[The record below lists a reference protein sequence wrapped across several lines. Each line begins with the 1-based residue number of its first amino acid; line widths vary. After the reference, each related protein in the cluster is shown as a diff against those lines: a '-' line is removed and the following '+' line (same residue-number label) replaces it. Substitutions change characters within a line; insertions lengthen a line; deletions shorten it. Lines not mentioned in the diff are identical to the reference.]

1 MASNKEV
8 ATDLRS
14 TAEHLGEQVTRFAR
28 LTALAAIPSV
38 VNVVSGGHFDW
49 KTLLAFILPFA
60 EVAYRQVWPAVS
72 PAALNSIFTAVG
84 NITKAQAKPLRPV
97 TGVVRPQA
105 GTGAAVTAKK
115 RAPAKKAPAKKT
127 AVKKAAPPK
136 S

>member
-84 NITKAQAKPLRPV
+84 NIAKAQAVPARRPRAL
-97 TGVVRPQA
+97 TGVVRPP
-105 GTGAAVTAKK
+105 V
-115 RAPAKKAPAKKT
+115 KKAATKRTPAKKT
-127 AVKKAAPPK
+127 TLPKA
-136 S
+136 